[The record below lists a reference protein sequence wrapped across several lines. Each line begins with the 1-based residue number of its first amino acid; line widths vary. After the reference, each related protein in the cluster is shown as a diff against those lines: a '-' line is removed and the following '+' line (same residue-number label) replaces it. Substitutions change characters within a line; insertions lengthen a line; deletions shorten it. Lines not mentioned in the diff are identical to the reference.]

1 VRFSVFKTAA
11 ALSAAAFLLSACS
24 NQPQNG
30 FAGLPPS
37 GAAPSYFGLTPSSDR
52 AAHPA
57 LANILN
63 SLLVS
68 DVGHN
73 GVEVL
78 RSVGWTNRGQIT
90 DGLNG
95 PNGNWVDKNGSLYVA
110 NYSYPSNVTEYNSNG
125 KLVFTY
131 PGQDL
136 TIAVATDGN
145 GNVYEA
151 AGSGYVSEYA
161 QGINEPTAMCRSEGP
176 ANGIAVDKSHDVFV
190 SVFAG
195 EAVGRIIEFE
205 GGLEFSHCNFRTLPI
220 SVSYP
225 TGMVFDKQGRLIV
238 CDFEGGVVDII
249 PHPYT
254 AITGTLGGSQFF
266 KPFSIT
272 INRAG
277 TQAYVSD
284 TGLSRIFVL
293 AYPSGSDI
301 ATLGGGQNLLD
312 PTAAVSS
319 RNYIP

>member
-1 VRFSVFKTAA
+1 VRLSGFNTAA
-11 ALSAAAFLLSACS
+11 AISAAAILLSACS
-24 NQPQNG
+24 VQSQNG
-30 FAGLPPS
+30 FAGPPQTR
-37 GAAPSYFGLTPSSDR
+37 AASPYFGLTPASDG
-52 AAHPA
+52 AARPA

-63 SLLVS
+63 ALLVS

-131 PGQDL
+131 PGVDL
-136 TIAVATDGN
+136 TIAVAADGN

-161 QGINEPTAMCRSEGP
+161 QGITEPTAMCRSEGP

-190 SVFAG
+190 SVLAG
-195 EAVGRIIEFE
+195 GAVGRIIEFE

-220 SVSYP
+220 SISYP

-238 CDFEGGVVDII
+238 CDIEGSVVDII

-254 AITGTLGGSQFF
+254 AITGTLGGTQFF
-266 KPFSIT
+266 KPFSVT

-284 TGLSRIFVL
+284 IGLSRIFVL
-293 AYPSGSDI
+293 AYPSGTNI
-301 ATLGGGQNLLD
+301 ATLGGAQNLVE

-319 RNYIP
+319 RNYVP